1 MYRAGVRCG
10 YPRKDKTAAM
20 NDNIQFYAEISKTY
34 DLMNYVVYS
43 QRLSRKIIEL
53 ARIKDGDA
61 VLDLA
66 CGTGWLSKRLAGRN
80 AKIHGVDVTPL
91 MLTKAKK
98 RIDGDF
104 LLGIA
109 EALPYRRESFDA
121 ILCNMAFSHF
131 EYQGAAG
138 EIYRTLKPKGRF
150 VVTDSVD
157 PNPGIY
163 DALAYYPARSIVKL
177 LWVLAGQPI
186 DKSVGDNPK
195 TFDLTS
201 DKIRSA
207 LGEYM
212 ETKVEL
218 HYDLL
223 GPASRW
229 KNGCKIIHGIKR

>member
-1 MYRAGVRCG
+1 
-10 YPRKDKTAAM
+10 M
-20 NDNIQFYAEISKTY
+20 NNVIPFYAQISKTY

-43 QRLSRKIIEL
+43 ERLSRKIIEL
-53 ARIKDGDA
+53 ARIRERDA

-66 CGTGWLSKRLAGRN
+66 CGTGWLSRRLAGRN
-80 AKIHGVDVTPL
+80 AIVHGLDVTPL
-91 MLTKAKK
+91 MLAKAKN

-104 LLGIA
+104 ILGVA
-109 EALPYRRESFDA
+109 EALPYRSESFDA

-131 EYQGAAG
+131 DYQAAAA

-186 DKSVGDNPK
+186 DETVRDNSK
-195 TFDLTS
+195 AFDLKS

-223 GPASRW
+223 GPASRL
-229 KNGCKIIHGIKR
+229 KSGCKIIHGIKR

>member
-1 MYRAGVRCG
+1 
-10 YPRKDKTAAM
+10 M
-20 NDNIQFYAEISKTY
+20 NNIIQFYTKISKTY
-34 DLMNYVVYS
+34 DLMNHVVYS
-43 QRLSRKIIEL
+43 ERLSRKIIEL
-53 ARIKDGDA
+53 AEIKEHNT

-66 CGTGWLSKRLAGRN
+66 CGTGWLSRRLEGRN
-80 AKIHGVDVTPL
+80 VLIHGVDLTPF
-91 MLTKAKK
+91 MLAKAKR
-98 RIDGDF
+98 RINGDF
-104 LLGIA
+104 VLGVA
-109 EALPYRRESFDA
+109 EALPYRSESFDA

-131 EYQGAAG
+131 DYQAAAG

-186 DKSVGDNPK
+186 DKTVRDNSK
-195 TFDLTS
+195 AFDLKS
-201 DKIRSA
+201 EKIRFA

-223 GPASRW
+223 GPASRL
-229 KNGCKIIHGIKR
+229 KSGCEIIHGIKR